1 LITDCLVLAIIVLI
15 IVLPIIF
22 VAIPKKAQHEI
33 NASTLEVTSQEVTD
47 PASDGVHLKLDSVIK
62 SDSSYHPTVDSFRA
76 GLSLGGQGPFLYID
90 IPQTKS
96 EAETP
101 ISVDQRLNFTS
112 MDAFT
117 GYTKTVIDAESFNVY
132 LNGKTKVH
140 LKGLPAMDVNYNKV
154 VSMKGKLL

>member
-47 PASDGVHLKLDSVIK
+47 PTSDGVHLKLESVIK